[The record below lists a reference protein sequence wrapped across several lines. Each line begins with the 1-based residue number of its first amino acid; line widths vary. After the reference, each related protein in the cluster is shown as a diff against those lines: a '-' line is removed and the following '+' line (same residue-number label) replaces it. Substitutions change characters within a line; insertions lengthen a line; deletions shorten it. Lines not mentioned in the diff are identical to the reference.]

1 MASAADDVRFSADLE
16 RSSNPNPDAFRG
28 LHVTIGPGRAHTH
41 VDDLRGVRNALAEAT
56 AADGV
61 APTTQPPPFAPSLIV
76 GDFCTPAYGD
86 LKRQQ
91 LSLAADLWRV
101 RRRIRSLES
110 AQNNKRPLPLAGQVG
125 DVRHWTLCS
134 APEPAGTLPPEAE
147 QEAVLF
153 DLAAAAGLGAGTAG
167 GLDLPALEDLLVTDF
182 FAAAAGLEPAAGGLG
197 LARFAGGGEVN
208 LFGFEIFLF
217 ARPSLTPLTAGGGV
231 AAGAT
236 ADMVRTSRCQGTT
249 RTAYRAGRVR
259 HARSLV
265 PYPVAVG
272 SIFELFRAVWNLSAR
287 KVGRFL
293 LGFDAFTRAVTR
305 PSRPAGFGAPV
316 RSPQP
321 SRASPRPVFRVPPA
335 CVPRGQRAFR
345 SIRGS

>member
-1 MASAADDVRFSADLE
+1 MGSIFAATPRSRASVGLSSVASRSMARPASA
-16 RSSNPNPDAFRG
+16 PD
-28 LHVTIGPGRAHTH
+28 PGE
-41 VDDLRGVRNALAEAT
+41 V
-56 AADGV
+56 
-61 APTTQPPPFAPSLIV
+61 I
-76 GDFCTPAYGD
+76 
-86 LKRQQ
+86 
-91 LSLAADLWRV
+91 SLAAAAAAMASTTADSGTGDWPMRAAAPGEL
-101 RRRIRSLES
+101 S
-110 AQNNKRPLPLAGQVG
+110 AARAMALRGAEASGLFPL
-125 DVRHWTLCS
+125 
-134 APEPAGTLPPEAE
+134 
-147 QEAVLF
+147 
-153 DLAAAAGLGAGTAG
+153 AAGLGAGTAG

-236 ADMVRTSRCQGTT
+236 ADMLRTSRCQGTT

>member
-1 MASAADDVRFSADLE
+1 MGSIFAATPRSARVGLSSVASRSMARPASA
-16 RSSNPNPDAFRG
+16 PD
-28 LHVTIGPGRAHTH
+28 PGE
-41 VDDLRGVRNALAEAT
+41 V
-56 AADGV
+56 
-61 APTTQPPPFAPSLIV
+61 I
-76 GDFCTPAYGD
+76 
-86 LKRQQ
+86 
-91 LSLAADLWRV
+91 SLAAAAAAMASTTADSGTGDWPMRAAAPGEL
-101 RRRIRSLES
+101 S
-110 AQNNKRPLPLAGQVG
+110 AARAMALRGAEASGLFPL
-125 DVRHWTLCS
+125 
-134 APEPAGTLPPEAE
+134 
-147 QEAVLF
+147 
-153 DLAAAAGLGAGTAG
+153 AAGLGAGTAG
-167 GLDLPALEDLLVTDF
+167 GLDLPALEDLLATDF

-236 ADMVRTSRCQGTT
+236 ADMLRTSRCQGTT

-287 KVGRFL
+287 KVGRFR

-305 PSRPAGFGAPV
+305 PSRPASSA
-316 RSPQP
+316 RQSSPQP
-321 SRASPRPVFRVPPA
+321 LRASPTPVFRVPPA
-335 CVPRGQRAFR
+335 CVPRGRGAFR